1 MKILLAED
9 QRVAARFIERM
20 LKEIGHEVTVVPDGE
35 VAWQIVR
42 AGETPVLISDWL
54 MPRLDGLELC
64 RRIRAAESDHYTYII
79 LLTSRDRYEDKLQ
92 GLDAGADDF
101 LTKPPNPHELSVRLR
116 IAERIVA
123 IHEKLAR
130 QNRRLAELAM
140 TDELTG
146 VKNRRRFLEDFE
158 LYAALAVRQR
168 MPLSLVVLDVDHF
181 KQYNDTFGHPAGD
194 QVLRTVAAT
203 LSQNVREHDVVAR
216 YGGEEFVVVLPA
228 TDAHPALE
236 LAERLRL
243 ALEQQSGTP
252 RQVTASFGVA
262 TLDRGGGN
270 VASLIEEADR
280 ALYRAKGSGRNRVC
294 HFRDVDAASLG
305 YSLVESDS

>member
-1 MKILLAED
+1 M
-9 QRVAARFIERM
+9 
-20 LKEIGHEVTVVPDGE
+20 
-35 VAWQIVR
+35 
-42 AGETPVLISDWL
+42 
-54 MPRLDGLELC
+54 
-64 RRIRAAESDHYTYII
+64 
-79 LLTSRDRYEDKLQ
+79 
-92 GLDAGADDF
+92 
-101 LTKPPNPHELSVRLR
+101 
-116 IAERIVA
+116 A

-168 MPLSLVVLDVDHF
+168 MPLSLVMLDVDHF

-243 ALEQQSGTP
+243 ALEQQSG
-252 RQVTASFGVA
+252 RHV
-262 TLDRGGGN
+262 R
-270 VASLIEEADR
+270 
-280 ALYRAKGSGRNRVC
+280 
-294 HFRDVDAASLG
+294 
-305 YSLVESDS
+305 